1 MAVAF
6 RPAERSAVAFAAGPV
21 ALVVTV
27 KCALELAVA
36 GRYGWHRDELYYA
49 VAGLHLQ
56 GGYVE
61 FPPVTALLAALA
73 RELFGWS
80 LVGLRAFTILASAA
94 TVLVGALVAR
104 DLGASRRAQTLAA
117 VLIGFSPG
125 MLATNLIF
133 QPVALD
139 QLTTMVVLWL
149 ALRLALGRGSW
160 PLLGVAAGIGLDTKY
175 TIVVVL
181 VLLIAAFFV
190 WRRDVLRSW
199 GFPLAVA
206 IAAVLLVPNLVWE
219 AGHSWTSV
227 HWFLNPPPSGSDET
241 RPQFIVNVILLTGVA
256 FPVAVAGVV
265 SLVRDRALRP
275 FGWTVVGTVVA
286 YLVLGG
292 KSYYALPV
300 LLFALAAGAIPL
312 DRWATRRRLVAASVV
327 FAVIGLLILPL
338 ALPVLP
344 LHTAVRHGIVKARSD
359 YQSEVGWP
367 AYVRL
372 VERHAAG
379 TDVIVAGNY
388 GEAGAL
394 ELFGRGLPP
403 VASADVTMRYW
414 RPHATGRRALVV
426 GYSRRAADFCTGYRV
441 VARISSAD
449 DSDEGGEP
457 IARCTL
463 LNTLTRVW
471 PRVIASQD

>member
-1 MAVAF
+1 MAYL
-6 RPAERSAVAFAAGPV
+6 PAKKAPAAFAARSVLVVV
-21 ALVVTV
+21 AL

-61 FPPVTALLAALA
+61 FPPVTALLAALD

-80 LVGLRAFTILASAA
+80 LVGLRAITILASAG

-104 DLGASRRAQTLAA
+104 ELGGTRRAQTLAA
-117 VLIGFSPG
+117 ATIAFSPG
-125 MLATNLIF
+125 MLATNLLF

-139 QLTTMVVLWL
+139 QLATMVVLWL

-160 PLLGVAAGIGLDTKY
+160 PLLGVAAGIGLETKY
-175 TIVVVL
+175 TLAVVL
-181 VLLIAAFFV
+181 VLLMATFLV
-190 WRRDVLRSW
+190 WRREILRSW
-199 GFPLAVA
+199 GFPLAIA
-206 IAAVLLVPNLVWE
+206 IAAALLVPNLVWE
-219 AGHSWTSV
+219 ASHGWTSV

-241 RPQFIVNVILLTGVA
+241 RPQFIVNLFLLTAVA
-256 FPVAVAGVV
+256 FPVAVAGVL
-265 SLVRDRALRP
+265 SLIRDRELRP
-275 FGWTVVGTVVA
+275 LGWTVVGTVVA
-286 YLVLGG
+286 YFVLGG

-300 LLFALAAGAIPL
+300 VVFALAAGAIPL
-312 DRWATRRRLVAASVV
+312 DRWATHRRLLVAGGSFVV
-327 FAVIGLLILPL
+327 VGLLVLPIT
-338 ALPVLP
+338 LPVLP
-344 LHTAVRHGIVKARSD
+344 LHTAVRLGVVKARGD
-359 YQSEVGWP
+359 YESEIGWP

-379 TDVIVAGNY
+379 ADVIVADNY

-394 ELFGRGLPP
+394 RLFGRDLPP

-414 RPHATGRRALVV
+414 RPHVAGRQALVI
-426 GYSRRAADFCTGYRV
+426 GYSRRAAGFCNGYRI
-441 VARISSAD
+441 VARISAAD

-463 LNTLTRVW
+463 RGTLARVW
-471 PRVIASQD
+471 PSIVATQN